1 MTKREVIKGFKFT
14 DKADRQRL
22 CQWIDDDKMGT
33 ARRKALILCGSMAS
47 GKSTLLRRI
56 SEYKGEAP
64 VLLNQYH
71 GRIVEQGSLTWDHA
85 VARELSSRRV
95 VLLDDALFSVV
106 LFCDIMDIVDGKA
119 FKIRKLYRDDYETY
133 LPTASMAVAVRAID
147 THRAEEYVG
156 AVTRDCYESHKSRD
170 GWEPFCL
177 VRLER
182 REV

>member
-1 MTKREVIKGFKFT
+1 MKKAQVIKGFKFVH
-14 DKADRQRL
+14 KFDRLRL
-22 CQWIDDDKMGT
+22 CEWLDDDKMGT
-33 ARRKALILCGSMAS
+33 ARRKALILCGPMAS

-71 GRIVEQGSLTWDHA
+71 GRIVEQGSLTWNHT

-95 VLLDDALFSVV
+95 VLLDDAIFSVV
-106 LFCDIMDIVDGKA
+106 LFCDIMDIVDGKT

-133 LPTASMAVAVRAID
+133 SPTASVAVAVRAFNTD
-147 THRAEEYVG
+147 KAEEYVG
-156 AVTRDCYESHKSRD
+156 AVARDCYESHKSRD

-177 VRLER
+177 VRLEN